1 MLHGSI
7 DNYADGYIYNSLY
20 ILTQLYSQYH
30 KGYKKMKIVVLCC
43 SILILINS
51 HIYAE
56 ETIVNRDT
64 VVLALED
71 TSQITV
77 NAFIAPIEKTI
88 NNFQLEWDA
97 LANLQVNEAE
107 KQHPTSVFQAFLPD
121 KPVSVGELWKI
132 NAEGVLPLLQQLLP
146 KPKYSM
152 HIDAGDSYGLL
163 ACLRAYNDK
172 YADIVFRIHAEFEL
186 KDGRFTPSQFKG
198 HLIIDRVEKKVVF
211 FNMYVPDGVINFD
224 VGWKKY
230 KDRDY
235 SIIDSGVCTQ
245 MELRSGTQDILEN
258 IQFEESITQ
267 EAAEMTFA
275 HRFYRFYQINWVP
288 LDDALRLAQEQEKPI
303 HVISIDGPLNDEAC

>member
-1 MLHGSI
+1 
-7 DNYADGYIYNSLY
+7 
-20 ILTQLYSQYH
+20 
-30 KGYKKMKIVVLCC
+30 MKIVVLCC

>member
-1 MLHGSI
+1 MSEFLCVEI
-7 DNYADGYIYNSLY
+7 LLIAVNSLCIKLNTRIER
-20 ILTQLYSQYH
+20 ILE
-30 KGYKKMKIVVLCC
+30 MKIVIWYC
-43 SILILINS
+43 SILILINC
-51 HIYAE
+51 HIFADDSL
-56 ETIVNRDT
+56 VNGEK
-64 VVLALED
+64 VLLTLED
-71 TSQITV
+71 TSQISV
-77 NAFIAPIEKTI
+77 NAFIAPIEMTI
-88 NNFQLEWDA
+88 NNFHLEWDA
-97 LANLQVNEAE
+97 LANLRANEPE
-107 KQHPTSVFQAFLPD
+107 KQHPTTVFQAFLPD
-121 KPVSVGELWKI
+121 KPVSVGELWKV
-132 NAEGVLPLLQQLLP
+132 NAEGILPLLQQLLP

-152 HIDAGDSYGLL
+152 HIDSGDSYGLL

-198 HLIIDRVEKKVVF
+198 HLILDRMEKKVAF

-267 EAAEMTFA
+267 QAAELTLA
-275 HRFYRFYQINWVP
+275 HRFYSFYQINWVP

-303 HVISIDGPLNDEAC
+303 HVISIDGPMNDEAC